1 MERLVRLWK
10 GYVRI
15 RITGYSP
22 ERFLNLCNKRN
33 IVLYAVRYE
42 ENGYT
47 MEVSRRDFFCLKKM
61 LRKTGTQ
68 IHILGKQGLPFF
80 LFRYR
85 RHKGLVLSLAGCFLL
100 LLLLSQCLWE
110 VEVSGNYRLTD
121 TQLIQYLKEQGIET
135 GVRLAKIDC
144 QNLEEAL
151 REHYPEVIWASAR
164 IEGTRLYLSIQEIK
178 EESSGIVKTELG
190 SSDLVASHAGTV
202 VSIVTRK
209 GMPLVKAGEQV
220 EMGDILVSGCMELY
234 DDYETLTG
242 YAYCDADADVVLHIE
257 EAYTDQIPI
266 FYDKKIPT
274 GRTKKQIRIIFGEQ
288 ILSFGERQPAYEA
301 CTVTTEQIPLIIGS
315 HFQFPFE
322 LVKISTS
329 EVTYEQTRY
338 TETML
343 KQMLA
348 GHYAVYSRKL
358 EKKGFQIIDKDVKIK
373 LNEKEVLVSGTLQM
387 EYKETMR
394 QDTIRQ
400 DRKEEEGLDENGID
414 TASNGDSGG
423 TYVKCI
429 WTI

>member
-22 ERFLNLCNKRN
+22 ERFLNLCRKQK
-33 IVLYAVRYE
+33 IALYAVRYE

-47 MEVSRRDFFCLKKM
+47 MEVSRHDFFCLKKI
-61 LRKTGTQ
+61 LRKTGTK
-68 IHILGKQGLPFF
+68 IHILEKQGLPFF

-110 VEVSGNYRLTD
+110 VDVSGNYRLTD
-121 TQLIQYLKEQGIET
+121 TQLIQYLKGQGIET

-144 QNLEEAL
+144 QSLEEAL

-178 EESSGIVKTELG
+178 EESTGIVQTECG

-202 VSIVTRK
+202 ASIVTRK
-209 GMPLVKAGEQV
+209 GTPLVKAGDQV

-234 DDYETLTG
+234 DDYEALTG
-242 YAYCDADADVVLHIE
+242 HAYCDADADVVLHIE
-257 EAYTDQIPI
+257 EAYTDQIPL
-266 FYDKKIPT
+266 FYDKKLPT
-274 GRTKKQIRIIFGEQ
+274 GRSKKQIQIIFGEQ
-288 ILSFGERQPAYEA
+288 IISFGRRQPAYEA
-301 CTVTTEQIPLIIGS
+301 CTVTTEQIPLIVGS
-315 HFQFPFE
+315 HFQFPVE

-329 EVTYEQTRY
+329 EVTYEQSRY
-338 TETML
+338 SETML
-343 KQMLA
+343 KQMMA
-348 GHYAVYSRKL
+348 DHYAVYSRKL

-373 LNEKEVLVSGTLQM
+373 VNEKEVLVSGTLQM
-387 EYKETMR
+387 EYKETLR